1 MALEGELIY
10 LGIIS
15 TFGMLLAV
23 ELMNHNWFKRE
34 KWKLHRKT
42 IDGEIKLRLR
52 KMEKELNLSPSKN
65 IVSKEAESSVDLAK
79 KWLPLLKSLDAD
91 SIDVLKDVVL
101 GGGNLPEEAGGLMSI
116 IDNIPPDLIESF
128 LKGLGGKGETEAPG
142 EFKGQDE
149 M

>member
-1 MALEGELIY
+1 MEGELIY

-52 KMEKELNLSPSKN
+52 KMEKELNLKPGK
-65 IVSKEAESSVDLAK
+65 ITSKEEQTPMELAK
-79 KWLPLLKSLDAD
+79 KWLPLLKNLDAD

-101 GGGNLPEEAGGLMSI
+101 GGGELPEEAGGLMSI
-116 IDNIPPDLIESF
+116 LDNIPPDFIEAF